1 MSEHVPAL
9 VVGGGVSGLVCT
21 HALRKAGVE
30 ARLVEAGSHAGGVIL
45 SGRMDGY
52 LIEGGPQSFTATPAL
67 LDVVRDLELT
77 EELVEAP
84 AKAARYVLV
93 DGQLQQVPM
102 SPPAFLGSSLF
113 SMSTK
118 WSLVRD
124 AVGKSKAPAEE
135 ESVAAFVRRKF
146 TEELLEKAVGPMVSG
161 IYAGDPEQLSLRAA
175 FPAVFEAEESLGS
188 VIRGMKKKSKEPDGS
203 QPAGRL
209 LSFKNGNET
218 LMRALAANLGSALRT
233 GMEVL
238 RIRNEGSGHGR
249 RGSRF
254 VLEALG
260 AAGLETIIADRLVM
274 ATPADVA
281 AHLLEQS
288 AAEVQVPLREIVYA
302 PMAVVSLGY
311 AASSIGRTLDGFG
324 FLVPRSAGIRILG
337 SVWNSFLFPGRAPD
351 GNVLM
356 TTFIGGATDAAA
368 VSLSDE
374 ELAAIAH
381 QELVPILGIT
391 GEPSFSN
398 VVRYERAIPQYN
410 LGHTARVDRM
420 EKSRASY
427 KNLWLTG
434 NYLQGPSVG
443 ACVEHAVKVA
453 RDVAK

>member
-1 MSEHVPAL
+1 MSVHVPVL
-9 VVGGGVSGLVCT
+9 VVGAGVSGLVCA
-21 HALRKAGVE
+21 HALRKAGVD

-45 SGRMDGY
+45 SGRLDGY
-52 LIEGGPQSFTATPAL
+52 LIEGGPQSFTGTPAL
-67 LDVVRDLELT
+67 LELVRDLGIA

-84 AKAARYVLV
+84 EKAARFVLV

-102 SPPAFLGSSLF
+102 SPQAFLSSSLF
-113 SMSTK
+113 RMSTK
-118 WSLVRD
+118 WSLLRD
-124 AVGKSKAPAEE
+124 AFGKSKAPAEE

-146 TEELLEKAVGPMVSG
+146 SDELLGKVVGPLVSG

-175 FPAVFEAEESLGS
+175 FPEVFEAEESAGS
-188 VIRGMKKKSKEPDGS
+188 VIRGMKKKSKDSAAPRPTGK
-203 QPAGRL
+203 L
-209 LSFKNGNET
+209 LSFKDGNET

-260 AAGLETIIADRLVM
+260 EAGLETIIADRLVL

-311 AASSIGRTLDGFG
+311 AASTIGRVLDGFG

-351 GNVLM
+351 GNVLI
-356 TTFIGGATDAAA
+356 TTFIGGAMDAEAI
-368 VSLSDE
+368 SLSNE
-374 ELAAIAH
+374 ELFGIA
-381 QELVPILGIT
+381 QNELAPILAISGQ
-391 GEPSFSN
+391 PSFSN

-410 LGHTARVDRM
+410 LGHAARVDRI
-420 EKSRASY
+420 EKSRVSY

-443 ACVEHAVKVA
+443 ACLDHAMKVA